1 MCFCSQ
7 VISKLSKGLI
17 PQLHWLGT
25 EAIIPPFITL
35 KLFVHQYHHQGYQE
49 HLFYIMNMKFFGKD
63 AFVAIVF
70 STDTIHNF
78 LNSKYQE
85 IFNLICK
92 IFYGHSVA
100 IGW

>member
-17 PQLHWLGT
+17 PQLHWLST
-25 EAIIPPFITL
+25 KAIIPPFITL
-35 KLFVHQYHHQGYQE
+35 KLFLHQYHHQGYQE
-49 HLFYIMNMKFFGKD
+49 HLFHIINMKFDDSFL
-63 AFVAIVF
+63 
-70 STDTIHNF
+70 TDTIHNF

>member
-1 MCFCSQ
+1 M
-7 VISKLSKGLI
+7 I

-35 KLFVHQYHHQGYQE
+35 KLFLHQCLHQGFQE
-49 HLFYIMNMKFFGKD
+49 HLCYIINIKFND
-63 AFVAIVF
+63 AFMLILF
-70 STDTIHNF
+70 LTDTIHNF
-78 LNSKYQE
+78 LNSKYQA